1 MELSSPQPTAQGTEN
16 PWPLFPE
23 QPIKEPTVAE
33 LEAIPVKD
41 KAGFWRRTA
50 AFIIDLILLQW
61 ITLIFLWLGATAEDL
76 AMAQSLN
83 LPDGLSESLME
94 WAEFHTRIWSFLF
107 LVYFSFFTWYGGQTP
122 GKMALGI
129 RVVTANGQ
137 PVSWLRAIGRTL
149 CYNLDIFTLGIGFL
163 LAAVPPAKRAL
174 HDMIAGTVVVR
185 TDTRSRIG

>member
-1 MELSSPQPTAQGTEN
+1 MEHSAPQSTAQGTEN

-23 QPIKEPTVAE
+23 QPIKEPTAAE
-33 LEAIPVKD
+33 LEAVSVKD

-50 AFIIDLILLQW
+50 AFFIDFILLQW
-61 ITLIFLWLGATAEDL
+61 ITMLFLWLGAVAEDL

-83 LPDGLSESLME
+83 FPGGLSESLMD
-94 WAEFHTRIWSFLF
+94 WAELHTRIWSLLF

-129 RVVTANGQ
+129 RVVTTNGQ
-137 PVSWLRAIGRTL
+137 PISWLRALGRTL
-149 CYNLDIFTLGIGFL
+149 CYNLDVLSFGFGFL

-174 HDMIAGTVVVR
+174 HDMIAGTVVVKVE
-185 TDTRSRIG
+185 TK

>member
-1 MELSSPQPTAQGTEN
+1 MEHSSPQPTTQGVEN

-23 QPIKEPTVAE
+23 QSIKEPAAE
-33 LEAIPVKD
+33 LEAVSVRD

-61 ITLIFLWLGATAEDL
+61 VTLLFLWLGAIAEEL

-83 LPDGLSESLME
+83 FPGNLSESLID
-94 WAEFHTRIWSFLF
+94 WAEFHTRIWSLLF
-107 LVYFSFFTWYGGQTP
+107 FIYFSFFTWYGGQTP

-129 RVVTANGQ
+129 RVVTTNGQ
-137 PVSWLRAIGRTL
+137 SVSWLRALGRTL

-163 LAAVPPAKRAL
+163 LAAIPPAKRAL
-174 HDMIAGTVVVR
+174 HDMVAGTAVVKVE
-185 TDTRSRIG
+185 TK

>member
-1 MELSSPQPTAQGTEN
+1 MEPGSPQPSAQGAEN

-23 QPIKEPTVAE
+23 QPIKEPAAE
-33 LEAIPVKD
+33 LEAVSVRH

-61 ITLIFLWLGATAEDL
+61 ATLLFLWLGAIAEDL
-76 AMAQSLN
+76 AMAQSLIF
-83 LPDGLSESLME
+83 PGVLSESLME
-94 WAEFHTRIWSFLF
+94 WAEWHTRIWSLLF

-129 RVVTANGQ
+129 RVVTTNGQ
-137 PVSWLRAIGRTL
+137 SVSLLRALGRTL

-163 LAAVPPAKRAL
+163 LAAIPPAKRAL
-174 HDMIAGTVVVR
+174 HDMIAGTVVVKVE
-185 TDTRSRIG
+185 TK

>member
-1 MELSSPQPTAQGTEN
+1 MEHSSPQPTTQGAEN

-23 QPIKEPTVAE
+23 QPIKEPTAE
-33 LEAIPVKD
+33 VEAVSIRD

-50 AFIIDLILLQW
+50 AFIIDLFLLQW
-61 ITLIFLWLGATAEDL
+61 ITLLFLWLGAIAEEL
-76 AMAQSLN
+76 AMAQSLAI
-83 LPDGLSESLME
+83 PGGLSESLMD
-94 WAEFHTRIWSFLF
+94 WAELHTRIWSLLF

-129 RVVTANGQ
+129 RVVTTNGQ
-137 PVSWLRAIGRTL
+137 SVSWLRALGRTL

-174 HDMIAGTVVVR
+174 HDMIAGTVAVKVE
-185 TDTRSRIG
+185 TK